1 MTRLSRCLDRLNIIE
16 YFVFFVSISDKN
28 IDKLLRIAYNQCRKN
43 AITGVG
49 HGSLD

>member
-1 MTRLSRCLDRLNIIE
+1 MTRVSRCLDRLNIIE
-16 YFVFFVSISDKN
+16 YFVFVSISDKN

-49 HGSLD
+49 HGSFD